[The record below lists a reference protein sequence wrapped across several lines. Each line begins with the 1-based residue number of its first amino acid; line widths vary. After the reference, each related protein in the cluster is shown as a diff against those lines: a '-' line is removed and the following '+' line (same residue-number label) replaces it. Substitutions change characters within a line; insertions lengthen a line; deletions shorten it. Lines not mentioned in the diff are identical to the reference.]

1 MTHPNKKKGNAFE
14 TRFLQKMKSIGAT
27 RIHRHYGSIGITD
40 VEWTDKEGQK
50 HEAQLKFSSK
60 KTPYISQ
67 KEAEELYD
75 YAKSK
80 TDGTIVWL
88 VKKQAYKPMN
98 MKRLN

>member
-1 MTHPNKKKGNAFE
+1 MTHPNKRKGNAFE
-14 TRFLQKMKSIGAT
+14 NRFLQKMKSIGAT
-27 RIHRHYGSIGITD
+27 KTHRNYGSIGITD
-40 VEWTDKEGQK
+40 VQWTDKECQK

-60 KTPYISQ
+60 KTPYVTNS
-67 KEAEELYD
+67 ECERLYE

-88 VKKQAYKPMN
+88 VKKQAYKPMI